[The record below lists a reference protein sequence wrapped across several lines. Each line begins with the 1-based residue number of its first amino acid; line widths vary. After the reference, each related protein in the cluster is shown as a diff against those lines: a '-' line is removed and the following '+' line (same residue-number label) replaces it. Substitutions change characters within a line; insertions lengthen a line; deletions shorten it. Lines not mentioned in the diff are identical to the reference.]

1 MTTNYDPIA
10 EQYKRSKQ
18 QPWRAD
24 VEAFTL
30 MRLIGETSHQN
41 RRMAST
47 VRWVAYSVSS
57 LRPDDFWKRERAAAQ
72 ALPPASDLAGP
83 VRARVAGEIDDADD
97 PLRLVVCDAECA
109 EPAKGLSHDNH
120 STTVDE
126 TLVRK

>member
-24 VEAFTL
+24 VEAFT
-30 MRLIGETSHQN
+30 
-41 RRMAST
+41 ST